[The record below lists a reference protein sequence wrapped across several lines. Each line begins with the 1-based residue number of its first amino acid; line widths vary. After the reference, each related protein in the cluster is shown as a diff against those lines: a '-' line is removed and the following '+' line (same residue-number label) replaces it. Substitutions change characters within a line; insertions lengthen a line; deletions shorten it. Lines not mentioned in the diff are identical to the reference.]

1 MNSQNN
7 TRGAHPC
14 SFYFVFQLQ
23 DLQTT
28 KYLWFKLTMFRHVFP
43 PSVLSFESL
52 VAVFT
57 EVP

>member
-7 TRGAHPC
+7 TRAVHPC
-14 SFYFVFQLQ
+14 SFYSVFQLQ

-28 KYLWFKLTMFRHVFP
+28 KYLWFMLTMFRHVLP
-43 PSVLSFESL
+43 PSVFGFESL

-57 EVP
+57 EVA